1 MECDLLKL
9 FLRRILG
16 PHISR
21 SIKKILGCEKIDEV
35 DLIYEALS
43 GKIKSK
49 VMVDVGAHFGGSL
62 ERFAHDGWRIY
73 AFEPDPQNRAILS
86 SYCRNIS
93 GVTIDS
99 RAVSN
104 QDNED
109 RPFYKSEVST
119 GISSLSSFHST
130 HKQIGTVSTV
140 TLKSIFRENDIK
152 SLGFLKIDTE
162 GHDLFVLQG
171 MPWENVKPD
180 VILCEFEDRK
190 TKSHG
195 YDFNDMASYL
205 VDKGY
210 KILVSEWYPIVEYG
224 GHHQWRRFVQYPCE
238 LLDELAWGNLIAIK
252 DNKLFDEIS
261 HKAELFAERYR

>member
-1 MECDLLKL
+1 MLKL
-9 FLRRILG
+9 FLRRMLG
-16 PHISR
+16 PNITR
-21 SIKKILGCEKIDEV
+21 SIKKILCREHMDEV
-35 DLIYEALS
+35 DLIYEVLS
-43 GKIKSK
+43 DKIKSK

-73 AFEPDPQNRAILS
+73 AFEPDPKNREILS
-86 SYCRNIS
+86 SYCRNIT

-104 QDNED
+104 QDIED
-109 RPFYKSEVST
+109 RPFYNSEVST

-140 TLKSIFRENDIK
+140 TLKSFFRENEIK
-152 SLGFLKIDTE
+152 SFGFLKIDTE

-171 MPWENVKPD
+171 MPWESVRPD

-190 TKSHG
+190 TESLG
-195 YDFNDMASYL
+195 YDFNDMALYL

-210 KILVSEWYPIVEYG
+210 KILVSEWCPIIEYG
-224 GHHQWRRFVQYPCE
+224 EQHRWRRFVQYPCE

-252 DNKLFDEIS
+252 DDKSFDAITQ
-261 HKAELFAERYR
+261 KAEIFAERFGDM